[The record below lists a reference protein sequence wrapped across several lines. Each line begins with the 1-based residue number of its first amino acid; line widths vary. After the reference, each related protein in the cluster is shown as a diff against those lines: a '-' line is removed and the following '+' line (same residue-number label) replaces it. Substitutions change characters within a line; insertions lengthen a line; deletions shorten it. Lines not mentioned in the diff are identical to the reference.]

1 MGNIHQISFSDED
14 YKKAAE
20 KWKRELLLMPLL
32 ACKDTLKYMTGM
44 PGVRNALHLGTA
56 EGQAQFAPYRSDRK
70 SANTTDVKFRTLRT
84 FFGNASEDF
93 DPNAYIT
100 TLLGENAA
108 FLGDGQA
115 KAPSAKLVLACVAK
129 SLGAHLNDA
138 LFTAK
143 RNGEGNTTQDLFD
156 GWNTIADAEITSGQ
170 ISVSNGNLLELD
182 DVIDSSNAVDVA
194 KMIERSADPHLRKLD
209 KFLFCDPA
217 FADAYNDNY
226 LLTHSGISYNTK
238 FNQAF
243 VEGSNNKTTIVPL
256 DCLAGTDKYFLTPKS
271 NMLYGYDSMSD
282 VEKVIV
288 ERFSPWVLTFAAAM
302 FFGTEFYSVDKR
314 FLKVVKLKSAE

>member
-1 MGNIHQISFSDED
+1 MANHTISFSDED

-20 KWKRELLLMPLL
+20 KWKRELLLMPLM
-32 ACKDTLKYMTGM
+32 ACGDTLKFMTGM
-44 PGVRNALHLGTA
+44 PGVRGVLHLGTA
-56 EGQAQFAPYRSDRK
+56 EANAQFAPYRSDRK
-70 SANTTDVKFRTLRT
+70 SADTTKVIYRALKTY
-84 FFGNASEDF
+84 FGNASEDF
-93 DPNAYIT
+93 EPNAYIT

-108 FLGDGQA
+108 FLGNGQA
-115 KAPSAKLVLACVAK
+115 QAPSAKLVLACVAK

-138 LFTAK
+138 IFTAK
-143 RNGEGNTTQDLFD
+143 RNESGNTTQDLFD
-156 GWNTIADAEITSGQ
+156 GFSTIADAEISAGT
-170 ISVSNGNLLELD
+170 ISVENGNLLELD

-194 KMIERSADPHLRKLD
+194 KMIERKADPHLRKMD

-243 VEGSNNKTTIVPL
+243 IEGSDNKTTIVPL

-282 VEKVIV
+282 VEKIVV

-302 FFGTEFYSVDKR
+302 FFGTEFHSVDKR
-314 FLKVVKLKSAE
+314 FLQVVKLKSE

>member
-1 MGNIHQISFSDED
+1 MANHTISFSDEE

-20 KWKRELLLMPLL
+20 KWKRELLLMPLFS
-32 ACKDTLKYMTGM
+32 CQDTLKYMTGM

-56 EGQAQFAPYRSDRK
+56 ESNAQFAPYRSDRK

-84 FFGNASEDF
+84 YFGNACEDF
-93 DPNAYIT
+93 EPNAYIT
-100 TLLGENAA
+100 TLLGEGAA

-138 LFTAK
+138 IFTAK
-143 RNGEGNTTQDLFD
+143 RDGNGNTTHDLFD
-156 GWNTIADAEITSGQ
+156 GFSTIADTEIISEN
-170 ISVSNGNLLELD
+170 ISVANGNLLELD
-182 DVIDSSNAVDVA
+182 GVIDNSNAVDIA
-194 KMIERSADPHLRKLD
+194 KMIERKADPHLRRLD

-282 VEKVIV
+282 VEKIV
-288 ERFSPWVLTFAAAM
+288 VDRFSPWMLTFAAAM
-302 FFGTEFYSVDKR
+302 FFGTEFYTVDKR
-314 FLKVVKLKSAE
+314 LLQVVKLKSAE

>member
-1 MGNIHQISFSDED
+1 MANHIITFSDED

-20 KWKRELLLMPLL
+20 KWRREFLLMPLM
-32 ACKDTLKYMTGM
+32 ACGDTLKFMTGM
-44 PGVRNALHLGTA
+44 PGVRNALHLGSA
-56 EGQAQFAPYRSDRK
+56 EGKAQFAPYRSDRK

-84 FFGNASEDF
+84 YFGNACEDF
-93 DPNAYIT
+93 EPNAYIT

-115 KAPSAKLVLACVAK
+115 QAPSAKLVLACVAK

-143 RNGEGNTTQDLFD
+143 RKDDGDTTADLFN
-156 GWNTIADAEITSGQ
+156 GWNTIADNEIAEGN
-170 ISVSNGNLLELD
+170 ISVANGNLLQLD
-182 DVIDSSNAVDVA
+182 ETIDSTNAVDIA
-194 KMIERSADPHLRKLD
+194 KMIERKADPHLRKLN

-243 VEGSNNKTTIVPL
+243 IEGSGNKTTIVPL

-282 VEKVIV
+282 VEKIIV
-288 ERFSPWVLTFAAAM
+288 DRFSPWVLTFAAAM
-302 FFGTEFYSVDKR
+302 FFGTEFHSIDKR
-314 FLKVVKLKSAE
+314 FLQVVKLKTTE

>member
-1 MGNIHQISFSDED
+1 MANHTISFSDEE

-20 KWKRELLLMPLL
+20 KWKRELLLMPLFS
-32 ACKDTLKYMTGM
+32 CQDTLKYMTGM
-44 PGVRNALHLGTA
+44 PGVRNALHLGSA
-56 EGQAQFAPYRSDRK
+56 ESNAQFAPYRSDRK
-70 SANTTDVKFRTLRT
+70 SANTTDVKYRTLRT
-84 FFGNASEDF
+84 YFGNACEDF
-93 DPNAYIT
+93 EPNAYIT
-100 TLLGENAA
+100 TLLGESAA

-129 SLGAHLNDA
+129 SLGAHLNDV
-138 LFTAK
+138 LFSAK
-143 RNGEGNTTQDLFD
+143 RKDNGDTTADLFN
-156 GWNTIADAEITSGQ
+156 GWNTIADNEITAGN
-170 ISVSNGNLLELD
+170 ISVAKGNLLELD

-256 DCLAGTDKYFLTPKS
+256 DCLAGTDKYFLAPKS

-282 VEKVIV
+282 VEKIV
-288 ERFSPWVLTFAAAM
+288 VDRFSPWVLTFAAAM
-302 FFGTEFYSVDKR
+302 FFGTEFHTVDKR
-314 FLKVVKLKSAE
+314 FLQVVKLKSAE

>member
-1 MGNIHQISFSDED
+1 MANHIITFSDED

-20 KWKRELLLMPLL
+20 KWKREFLLMPLM
-32 ACKDTLKYMTGM
+32 ACGDTLKFMTGM
-44 PGVRNALHLGTA
+44 PGVRNALHLGSV
-56 EGQAQFAPYRSDRK
+56 EGKAQFAPYRADRK

-84 FFGNASEDF
+84 YFGNACEDF
-93 DPNAYIT
+93 EPNAYIT

-115 KAPSAKLVLACVAK
+115 QAPSAKLVLACVAK

-143 RNGEGNTTQDLFD
+143 RKDDGDTTADLFN
-156 GWNTIADAEITSGQ
+156 GWNTIADNEIAEGN
-170 ISVSNGNLLELD
+170 ISVANGNLLQLD
-182 DVIDSSNAVDVA
+182 ETIDATNAVDIA
-194 KMIERSADPHLRKLD
+194 KMIERNADPHLRKLN

-243 VEGSNNKTTIVPL
+243 IEGSGNKTTIVPL

-282 VEKVIV
+282 VEKIV
-288 ERFSPWVLTFAAAM
+288 VDRFSPWVLTFAAAM
-302 FFGTEFYSVDKR
+302 FFGTEFHSIDKR
-314 FLKVVKLKSAE
+314 FLQVVKLKTTE

>member
-1 MGNIHQISFSDED
+1 MANHTITFSDDD
-14 YKKAAE
+14 YRKAAE
-20 KWKRELLLMPLL
+20 KWKRELLLMPLM
-32 ACKDTLKYMTGM
+32 ACGDTLKFMTGM

-56 EGQAQFAPYRSDRK
+56 ESKAQFAPYRSDRK
-70 SANTTDVKFRTLRT
+70 SANTTDVKFRRLET
-84 FFGNASEDF
+84 FFGNACEDF
-93 DPNAYIT
+93 EPNAYIT

-115 KAPSAKLVLACVAK
+115 QSPSAKLVLACVAK

-143 RNGEGNTTQDLFD
+143 RKDDGDTTADLFN
-156 GWNTIADAEITSGQ
+156 GWGTIADTEIAAGNISAE
-170 ISVSNGNLLELD
+170 NGNLLVLD
-182 DVIDSSNAVDVA
+182 DVIDSTNAVDVA
-194 KMIERSADPHLRKLD
+194 KMIERKADPHLRKLD

-256 DCLAGTDKYFLTPKS
+256 DCLAGTDKYFLAPKS

-282 VEKVIV
+282 VEKIVV
-288 ERFSPWVLTFAAAM
+288 ERYSPWVLTFAAAM
-302 FFGTEFYSVDKR
+302 FFGTEFHSIDKR
-314 FLKVVKLKSAE
+314 FLQVVKLKSTE

>member
-1 MGNIHQISFSDED
+1 MANHTITFSDEE

-20 KWKRELLLMPLL
+20 KWKRELLLMPLFS
-32 ACKDTLKYMTGM
+32 CQDTLKYMTGM

-56 EGQAQFAPYRSDRK
+56 ESNAQLAPYRSDRK
-70 SANTTDVKFRTLRT
+70 SANTTDVKFRTLLT
-84 FFGNASEDF
+84 YFGNACEDF
-93 DPNAYIT
+93 EPNAYIT
-100 TLLGENAA
+100 TLLGEGAA

-129 SLGAHLNDA
+129 SLGAHLNDV
-138 LFTAK
+138 LFSAK
-143 RNGEGNTTQDLFD
+143 RKDNGDTTADLFN
-156 GWNTIADAEITSGQ
+156 GWNTIADNEITAGN
-170 ISVSNGNLLELD
+170 ISVAKGNLLELD
-182 DVIDSSNAVDVA
+182 DVIDNSNAVDVA
-194 KMIERSADPHLRKLD
+194 KMIERKADPHLRKLD

-282 VEKVIV
+282 VEKIV
-288 ERFSPWVLTFAAAM
+288 VDRFSPWVLTFAAAM
-302 FFGTEFYSVDKR
+302 FFGTEFYTVDKR
-314 FLKVVKLKSAE
+314 FLQVVKLKSVE

>member
-1 MGNIHQISFSDED
+1 MANHTISFSDED

-20 KWKRELLLMPLL
+20 KWKRELLLMPLM
-32 ACKDTLKYMTGM
+32 ACGDTLKFMTGM

-56 EGQAQFAPYRSDRK
+56 ETNAQFAPYRSDRK
-70 SANTTDVKFRTLRT
+70 SADTTKVIYRTLKT
-84 FFGNASEDF
+84 YFGNACEDF
-93 DPNAYIT
+93 EPNAYIT

-108 FLGDGQA
+108 FLGNGQA
-115 KAPSAKLVLACVAK
+115 QAPSAKLVLACVAK

-138 LFTAK
+138 IFTAK
-143 RNGEGNTTQDLFD
+143 RDESGNTTQDLFD
-156 GWNTIADAEITSGQ
+156 GFSTIADAEISAGT
-170 ISVSNGNLLELD
+170 ISVENGNLLELD

-194 KMIERSADPHLRKLD
+194 KMIERKADPHLRKMD

-243 VEGSNNKTTIVPL
+243 IEGSNNKTTIVPL

-282 VEKVIV
+282 VEKIVV

-302 FFGTEFYSVDKR
+302 FFGTEFHSVDKR
-314 FLKVVKLKSAE
+314 FLQVVKLKSE

>member
-1 MGNIHQISFSDED
+1 MANHTISFSDEE

-20 KWKRELLLMPLL
+20 KWKRELLLMPLFS
-32 ACKDTLKYMTGM
+32 CQDTLKYMTGM

-56 EGQAQFAPYRSDRK
+56 ESNAQFAPYRSDRK

-84 FFGNASEDF
+84 YFGNACEDF
-93 DPNAYIT
+93 EPNAYIT
-100 TLLGENAA
+100 TLLGEGAA

-138 LFTAK
+138 IFTAK
-143 RNGEGNTTQDLFD
+143 RDGNGNTTHDLFD
-156 GWNTIADAEITSGQ
+156 GFSTIADTEIISEN
-170 ISVSNGNLLELD
+170 ISVANGNLLELD
-182 DVIDSSNAVDVA
+182 GVIDNSNTVDIA
-194 KMIERSADPHLRKLD
+194 KMIERKADPHLRRLD

-282 VEKVIV
+282 VEKIV
-288 ERFSPWVLTFAAAM
+288 VDRFSPWMLTFAAAM
-302 FFGTEFYSVDKR
+302 FFGTEFYTVDKR
-314 FLKVVKLKSAE
+314 LLQVVKLKSAE

>member
-1 MGNIHQISFSDED
+1 MPNHSISFSDDD

-20 KWKRELLLMPLL
+20 KWKRELLLMPLMS
-32 ACKDTLKYMTGM
+32 CGETLKFMTGM

-56 EGQAQFAPYRSDRK
+56 EAKAQFAPYRADRK

-84 FFGNASEDF
+84 YFGNACEDF
-93 DPNAYIT
+93 EPNAYIT
-100 TLLGENAA
+100 TLLGEGAA

-115 KAPSAKLVLACVAK
+115 QAPSAKLVLACVAK
-129 SLGAHLNDA
+129 SLGAHLNDV

-143 RNGEGNTTQDLFD
+143 RVDDGDTTAELFNGWG
-156 GWNTIADAEITSGQ
+156 TIADNEIDAGN
-170 ISVSNGNLLELD
+170 ISVANGNLLELD
-182 DVIDSSNAVDVA
+182 ETIDSSNAVDIA
-194 KMIERSADPHLRKLD
+194 KEIDRSADPHLRKLE
-209 KFLFCDPA
+209 KFLYCDPA

-256 DCLAGTDKYFLTPKS
+256 DCLAGTDKYFLSTKG
-271 NMLYGYDSMSD
+271 NMLFGYDSMSD
-282 VEKVIV
+282 VEKLVV
-288 ERFSPWVLTFAAAM
+288 DRFSPWVLTLAAAM
-302 FFGTEFYSVDKR
+302 FFGTEFRSIDKR
-314 FLKVVKLKSAE
+314 FLKVIKLKSE